1 MARDPE
7 VSLHFQRIF
16 QFIEF
21 ETTCQTYLVKD
32 QASISDVQS
41 RLFVLPLNEPL
52 VDAMHG
58 EHTHFELITAT
69 ITLDDGSH
77 GTGYTYTGGRGGKA
91 IHALMQHDL
100 APVLVGSD
108 GIEVEALNQF
118 MGEHLHY
125 VGRGGIAAFSISAID
140 IALWDLRCKRLGQ
153 PLWEVAGGS
162 ASHARAYHG
171 GIDLAFSLD
180 RLRTNVN
187 SYLETGLSSVKI
199 KVGRPNLDDDVSRV
213 RAVRDLIGSSAALM
227 VDANYSMNVDQAI
240 EAAKRFAPCD
250 LTWFE
255 EPIIPDNFDG
265 YAAIADATD
274 MPLAMGENLHTI
286 HEFTAACERA
296 KLSYLQPDASNC
308 GGITGWLQASTQAA
322 KHDIPICSHGMH
334 ELHVSLVASQTHAG
348 WVEVHSF
355 PIDTYT
361 ARPLRIEK
369 DRVVAPDDPG
379 IGVEF
384 DWERLEPHEVNP
396 D

>member
-1 MARDPE
+1 M
-7 VSLHFQRIF
+7 
-16 QFIEF
+16 
-21 ETTCQTYLVKD
+21 
-32 QASISDVQS
+32 
-41 RLFVLPLNEPL
+41 LPLNEPL

-69 ITLDDGSH
+69 VTLEDGSQ

-162 ASHARAYHG
+162 ASFARAYHG

-180 RLRTNVN
+180 RLLTNVN

-213 RAVRDLIGSSAALM
+213 RAVRDLIGTSAALM

-240 EAAKRFAPCD
+240 EAAKRFAPYD

-255 EPIIPDNFDG
+255 EPIIPDNFEG

-296 KLSYLQPDASNC
+296 KLSYLQPDASN
-308 GGITGWLQASTQAA
+308 
-322 KHDIPICSHGMH
+322 
-334 ELHVSLVASQTHAG
+334 
-348 WVEVHSF
+348 
-355 PIDTYT
+355 
-361 ARPLRIEK
+361 
-369 DRVVAPDDPG
+369 
-379 IGVEF
+379 
-384 DWERLEPHEVNP
+384 
-396 D
+396 